1 MASVQDNATHDSS
14 FLVLE
19 NLGILPDFL
28 NIVDKLYFGTTMIDS
43 PIVTVRSIG
52 FDKVGKCPIDYLFL
66 IFIQVCALLSNPR
79 SGHHSNSSMRS

>member
-43 PIVTVRSIG
+43 PIGTVRSIG

-66 IFIQVCALLSNPR
+66 FYTSTIWALLGNPR
-79 SGHHSNSSMRS
+79 LVTTTAAA